1 MPVWVPLARRGAV
14 VAAALIM
21 TCVAAPAA
29 ASAVR
34 APAGLAFYSPPKR
47 LLGGPHGSVI
57 WARRVHSP
65 LSTTAR
71 EYRVLFRSRSIAGK
85 PVAVSGLVDMPR
97 RRAPAGG
104 WPVVSWGHVTVGVA
118 DVCAPSR
125 DPTRIT
131 LVPGVL
137 SLFQGL
143 LRRGYVTTR
152 TDYEGLGT
160 RGVHPYLIGRSE
172 GRGMLDSVR
181 AARHLDSRVGRRL
194 AIGGYSQGGHAAL
207 WAAALAPRWARGL
220 DFRGVVTLAPG
231 SHLGTLIRRDPA
243 AIGVLA
249 VAGAAAVDPAIRLER
264 VLSDQALALMPHVR
278 RECVFDLGRPD
289 EFGALAPSQLFR
301 PGANLSRLF
310 GLLAA
315 QNPALRIHGRVLV
328 LQGQADTIVQPDI
341 TDRLVHEL
349 KVKGDAVTY
358 RTYPEVDHY
367 GIVAPS
373 APATTAFIAARL
385 K

>member
-1 MPVWVPLARRGAV
+1 MPVWGPCARRGAV

-47 LLGGPHGSVI
+47 LLVGPHGSVI

-65 LSTTAR
+65 LSATAR
-71 EYRVLFRSRSIAGK
+71 EYRVLYRSRSIAGK

-131 LVPGVL
+131 LVPGVY
-137 SLFQGL
+137 SLFNGL
-143 LRRGYVTTR
+143 LRRGYVITR

-220 DFRGVVTLAPG
+220 DFRGVVTLAPA

-243 AIGVLA
+243 ATIA
-249 VAGAAAVDPAIRLER
+249 PANAGAART
-264 VLSDQALALMPHVR
+264 SDAM
-278 RECVFDLGRPD
+278 
-289 EFGALAPSQLFR
+289 
-301 PGANLSRLF
+301 ANV
-310 GLLAA
+310 AA
-315 QNPALRIHGRVLV
+315 AAMTCNLVKRI
-328 LQGQADTIVQPDI
+328 Q
-341 TDRLVHEL
+341 
-349 KVKGDAVTY
+349 
-358 RTYPEVDHY
+358 
-367 GIVAPS
+367 APS
-373 APATTAFIAARL
+373 AAVRGRRRLLPTTLISPSPIPGDGIRSRDLALRSMLRSLSAPADQRWS
-385 K
+385 